1 MDSLKALLAVVIVCI
16 DNNKRRIDNFFSSK
30 HGLTGSPRLC
40 TTFRQNSWD
49 IVDILESV
57 VYSYIVSGANRGNT
71 ITDDLF
77 EFFLDIL
84 ADDKYYMVETSL
96 NRIMNRVIYDD
107 MSSIIHWLQLF
118 DSCSKTAADSSR
130 HDK

>member
-1 MDSLKALLAVVIVCI
+1 MNC
-16 DNNKRRIDNFFSSK
+16 
-30 HGLTGSPRLC
+30 
-40 TTFRQNSWD
+40 
-49 IVDILESV
+49 ILESV

-96 NRIMNRVIYDD
+96 NRIIFDFLKINALSSTTSAHSG
-107 MSSIIHWLQLF
+107 MSDTRQQLP
-118 DSCSKTAADSSR
+118 
-130 HDK
+130 